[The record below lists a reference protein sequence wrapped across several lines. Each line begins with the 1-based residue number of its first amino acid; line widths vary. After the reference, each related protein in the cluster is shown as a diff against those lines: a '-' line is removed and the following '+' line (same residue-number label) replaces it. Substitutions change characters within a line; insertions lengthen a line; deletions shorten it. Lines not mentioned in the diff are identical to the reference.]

1 MAKKIT
7 IKSLKRGSV
16 RYFLILT
23 RDFGRARQSLRKHFT
38 LPAQKIRLRL
48 ADAREMSTEYFGTLD
63 LKNPEYIVLSV

>member
-1 MAKKIT
+1 MAKKIP

-23 RDFGRARQSLRKHFT
+23 RDFGRARQSLREHFT

-48 ADAREMSTEYFGTLD
+48 ADAREMSTVGRFKKMGKVKKTK
-63 LKNPEYIVLSV
+63 LK